1 MSARKL
7 PSPMAFGRTIYEPEH
22 EQFRDVVRRFFAEEV
37 MPNIEDWEK
46 EGLVPKS
53 LWKKAGELGLLCV
66 TVPEEYGG
74 LGADYRY
81 AFIVDEE
88 LGYSGTASVTLQVH
102 SDIIAPYILALGTEE
117 QKHRWLPDMVSGD
130 VIGGLCLTEPGT
142 GSDLR
147 NVRTRAVRDGDEWVI
162 NGSKTFIT
170 NGQNGDLFVV
180 ACQTGTKEAPG
191 ISLIVVESSRAG
203 FRRGRNLDKL
213 GMKAS
218 DTSELFFEDVRVPAE
233 NLLGVESGGLRQ
245 VMKELPKERIAIS
258 IMAMANAQKAFDITL
273 DYVRER
279 EAFGKPIAEFQN
291 TQFKLADIRA
301 QLAMGWAYVDQCMA
315 RFLKGELTSEEAAI
329 AKLSTTEMQCKIV
342 DDCLQMHGGWG
353 YMWEMPIARIYADAR
368 VRRIGGGSSEI
379 MKLIIARAL

>member
-1 MSARKL
+1 MSARQL
-7 PSPMAFGRTIYEPEH
+7 PSPMAFGRTVYEPEH
-22 EQFRDVVRRFFAEEV
+22 EQFRDVVRRFFNEEV

-88 LGYSGTASVTLQVH
+88 LGYCGTASVTLQVH
-102 SDIIAPYILALGTEE
+102 SDIIAPYILSLGTED
-117 QKHRWLPDMVSGD
+117 QKKRWLPDMVSGD

-142 GSDLR
+142 GSDVR

-180 ACQTGTKEAPG
+180 ACQTGTLEAPG
-191 ISLIVVESSRAG
+191 ISLIVVESHRDG

-218 DTSELFFEDVRVPAE
+218 DTSELFFENVRVPAD
-233 NLLGVESGGLRQ
+233 NLLGIENGGLRQ
-245 VMKELPKERIAIS
+245 VMQELPKERLAIAT
-258 IMAMANAQKAFDITL
+258 MAMANAQKAFDLTL

-301 QLAMGWAYVDQCMA
+301 QLAMGWAYLDQCIH
-315 RFLKGELTSEEAAI
+315 RFLKDELTSEEAAI
-329 AKLSTTEMQCKIV
+329 AKLSTTEMQCKII

-368 VRRIGGGSSEI
+368 VRRIAGGSSEI